1 MLMGKPR
8 TCSQGPD
15 QCLLASSCL
24 FPKLD
29 YIVLGKEGLK
39 KNFFARGEEEDS
51 SFDVTFKY

>member
-1 MLMGKPR
+1 MGKPR

-29 YIVLGKEGLK
+29 YIVLGREGLK